1 MANFNFNKVL
11 LGGRLSADPEL
22 KSTSSG
28 ISVTSFS
35 IAVNHNYKGKNS
47 EEAAADFISCTAWRG
62 TAEFITR
69 YFRKGS
75 SIFIVG
81 SLQTRNWTDKN
92 GAKHY
97 VTEVSVDEAYFVDAK
112 GERTAPAT
120 VAPTPSY
127 IPTSYMPDADKLVG
141 DPHFEGIGEDE
152 DLPF

>member
-11 LGGRLSADPEL
+11 LGGRLSAAPEL
-22 KSTSSG
+22 KSTPSG
-28 ISVTSFS
+28 VSVTSFS
-35 IAVNHNYKGKNS
+35 IAVNRRTKG
-47 EEAAADFISCTAWRG
+47 EEQKADFIDCTAWRH

-69 YFRKGS
+69 YFRKGA

-81 SLQTRNWTDKN
+81 SVQTRNWTDSDGK
-92 GAKHY
+92 KHY
-97 VTEVSVDEAYFVDAK
+97 VTEIVVDEAYFVDSK

-120 VAPTPSY
+120 AAPPPSY

-141 DPHFEGIGEDE
+141 NPYFEEIGEDE